1 MLIIDDILLSPVK
14 GFMWIMRELHN
25 AVEQELE
32 DESARLT
39 TSLSDLYM
47 MLETGMI
54 SEEEFAAQEK
64 EILDR
69 LDAAATATICFDSGT
84 AAATAAGAT
93 AAAAT
98 TPAAATTA
106 AAAALTGTRFV
117 HGQVTTTEVL
127 AVERFDRRPRLVVVG
142 ELDEPEPARAPRL
155 AVDGDRRADHL
166 PVCVEQPAEFRVVHA
181 VRQVPDI
188 QLHRG
193 PSLRSSR
200 GSRATGTPPTRAS
213 GAQRQQCTARSCAT
227 RTIRRAVRARA
238 R

>member
-69 LDAAATATICFDSGT
+69 LDAAQGVEDDAAETDADDLADEEDGESEDDEADSDDGGDDSSNGGLT
-84 AAATAAGAT
+84 DAAGAEDEE
-93 AAAAT
+93 
-98 TPAAATTA
+98 
-106 AAAALTGTRFV
+106 G
-117 HGQVTTTEVL
+117 
-127 AVERFDRRPRLVVVG
+127 ER
-142 ELDEPEPARAPRL
+142 A
-155 AVDGDRRADHL
+155 
-166 PVCVEQPAEFRVVHA
+166 
-181 VRQVPDI
+181 
-188 QLHRG
+188 
-193 PSLRSSR
+193 
-200 GSRATGTPPTRAS
+200 
-213 GAQRQQCTARSCAT
+213 
-227 RTIRRAVRARA
+227 
-238 R
+238 